1 LNQKKHFGLTFTYN
15 NSELKLEHT
24 KLKLTKAYQNYP
36 YLLDNH
42 LSLVSFLED
51 YKEFSDSKCYEENGQ
66 IILETNQKNG
76 NKYTYSKKLYI
87 NKENAKPVK
96 LEVRDITQK
105 VVINILYNEVKINDL
120 QKET

>member
-1 LNQKKHFGLTFTYN
+1 MCQKKFFGLTFTYN
-15 NSELKLEHT
+15 NSELKIENT
-24 KLKLTKAYQNYP
+24 KLKLIKAYQNYP
-36 YLLDNH
+36 YLVDNH

-51 YKEFSDSKCYEENGQ
+51 YKEFSESKCYEENGQ

-87 NKENAKPVK
+87 DRETAKPVK

-120 QKET
+120 QKKI